1 MSPTEVVARVQAA
14 ATAAGIGSDPPT
26 AGTPRP
32 PGSAWMQA
40 GAVDSAGSSD
50 SVVPSTVQRL
60 PDDASSGPESTPA
73 PSSSAVST
81 PPATDDPA
89 QLDELAR
96 RLYPRFR
103 TRLRQD
109 LLADRERSGRLF
121 DVR

>member
-14 ATAAGIGSDPPT
+14 ATAAGIGPDPPT
-26 AGTPRP
+26 AETA
-32 PGSAWMQA
+32 PGGAWLQA
-40 GAVDSAGSSD
+40 GAVNSAGSSD
-50 SVVPSTVQRL
+50 RAVPGTVQRL
-60 PDDASSGPESTPA
+60 QDDASSGPDSTPA
-73 PSSSAVST
+73 ISSSAVST

-89 QLDELAR
+89 QLEELAR

>member
-1 MSPTEVVARVQAA
+1 MDVVARVQAA
-14 ATAAGIGSDPPT
+14 ASAAGIATPPP
-26 AGTPRP
+26 AE
-32 PGSAWMQA
+32 
-40 GAVDSAGSSD
+40 SAGHPVPAPAPVTVPVSERT
-50 SVVPSTVQRL
+50 SVTTPPSIVQRL
-60 PDDASSGPESTPA
+60 PGDSDGGQPTTTSTSSNADAANPTTPE
-73 PSSSAVST
+73 
-81 PPATDDPA
+81 DPG